1 MSSQN
6 KLVFVVDDN
15 AEFRESTAW
24 MLEGSGYKTT
34 CFAGAAEALESFK
47 AVDLDTPC
55 CVLLDVRMP
64 GMSGLDVHDA
74 MLEKTIDLP
83 VVYMTGHGDVP
94 LAVEAMKKGAI
105 TFLEKPLQDAALNT
119 ALDTAFSDDVQ
130 QSRGKA
136 LDPDT
141 VAKFKESMATLT
153 IREKQIIDLVY
164 EGLTNMN
171 IGHELNISVK
181 TVELHRSRAVNKLDA
196 RTIPALVKLMA
207 VCR

>member
-1 MSSQN
+1 MSAQK

-15 AEFRESTAW
+15 EEFRESTAW
-24 MLEGSGYKTT
+24 MLEGAGYDTD
-34 CFAGAAEALESFK
+34 CFGDASEALDSFSG
-47 AVDLDTPC
+47 VSQDTPC

-74 MLEKTIDLP
+74 MNEKSIDLP

-105 TFLEKPLQDAALNT
+105 TFLEKPLQDETLT
-119 ALDTAFSDDVQ
+119 IALDTAFSEDVQ
-130 QSRGKA
+130 QSRGKS
-136 LDPDT
+136 LDPKE
-141 VAKFKESMATLT
+141 VAKFKEGLASLT
-153 IREKQIIDLVY
+153 KREKEIVDLVY

-171 IGHELNISVK
+171 IGHDLGISIK
-181 TVELHRSRAVNKLDA
+181 TVELHRSKAVKKLGV
-196 RTIPALVKLMA
+196 RTIPALIKLMA